1 MGSTYEERQLPI
13 AESMLLALSSLPD
26 ESGSKEVA
34 DMLLI
39 DVADSAGRAALE
51 DSALDSP

>member
-13 AESMLLALSSLPD
+13 AESMLLALSSLLG

-34 DMLLI
+34 DMLLM
-39 DVADSAGRAALE
+39 DVADSVGRAASE
-51 DSALDSP
+51 DSALDPP